1 MITPLIRCGVV
12 LRMHLTFEDL
22 GALRIADQAQRGA
35 EVLFSLNVLQ
45 TRSRD
50 LRFHRWLRSG
60 RRSAGGALLA
70 ELFAPSL
77 LPGYLAP
84 AVSPDWTETRSNALR
99 SDPDARRADIKQLTG
114 FRAVTPFA
122 RALAGDDAEARRL
135 FAWALSS
142 YQRHS
147 MDAWMAQIDALMRTE
162 RDDWARL
169 AAGGADRLLSSLH
182 PRVYWKPPV
191 LHMDSALDADYHLGG
206 CGLLIQPTY
215 FGAARPWLGSTDT
228 PHPQPVLF
236 VPLRK
241 PLPLG
246 EHEPVTPENLVRLL
260 GRTRATI
267 LSVLTDEGPT
277 STGSMARRL
286 DCSPSTVSS
295 HTEVLRESGLITTV
309 RDGQS
314 VRHAATDL
322 GIAVRRGRG

>member
-1 MITPLIRCGVV
+1 MLIRCTLV
-12 LRMHLTFEDL
+12 LRMHLTFQDL
-22 GALRIADQAQRGA
+22 AALRIADEAQRGV

-50 LRFHRWLRSG
+50 LRFHRWLPGG
-60 RRSAGGALLA
+60 RRSAAAALLS
-70 ELFAPSL
+70 ELFVPSL

-84 AVSPDWTETRSNALR
+84 AVSPDWSETRSNALR
-99 SDPDARRADIKQLTG
+99 SDPDSRRTDIEQLAL
-114 FRAVTPFA
+114 FRPATPFA
-122 RALAGDDAEARRL
+122 RALADDDAEARKR

-142 YQRHS
+142 FQRLS
-147 MDAWMAQIDALMRTE
+147 MDTWMPQIDVLMRTE

-169 AAGGADRLLSSLH
+169 AAEGADRLLSNLH

-191 LHMDSALDADYHLGG
+191 LHMDSAIDADYHLGG

-215 FGAARPWLGSTDT
+215 FGAARPWLGTTDV

-236 VPLRK
+236 VPLRR

-246 EHEPVTPENLVRLL
+246 DHEPVAPQDLIRLL

-277 STGSMARRL
+277 SNGELARRV
-286 DCSPSTVSS
+286 DCSPSTVSN

-309 RDGQS
+309 REGKS
-314 VRHAATDL
+314 VRHAATEL
-322 GIAVRRGRG
+322 GAAVRRGRT